1 MRRSIMSDMILQ
13 RGNIDETPELVGY
26 DSSRIEALN
35 THLWKMIDDKR
46 LMGASYCIAKDDK
59 VIAYNAL
66 GFSSYKRDK
75 ERLMMP
81 DTVMRVASVT
91 KLVTT
96 VAIFKLVEDGFIRPD
111 EQMSKYILQM
121 DKEPFKDLTIAQVL
135 SHSSG
140 LVFDSDEKT
149 NHFACIEKCKKGEDW
164 IEAGLKAGVSCKPGE
179 QWIYSTFGFLL
190 LGALIQ
196 NVTGI
201 RAEEYITKNILEPL
215 GMKDSSFKPGPELG
229 KRHLVQFERHE
240 KEIQKM
246 ILNETDQEEEDSI
259 WSEVPQ
265 TGGGLHSTAMDLSR
279 LARMLCNGG
288 RLGNTRI
295 LGKMAIEKMRTQY
308 LFNVPNYCW
317 GANDKSR
324 LYGMGPDLRRG
335 DAIITSPDFFFHE
348 GWGYIS
354 VVIDP
359 RENLSAVWLVPYTD
373 GDVWYPE
380 SLLNV
385 KNIIWS
391 GLI

>member
-1 MRRSIMSDMILQ
+1 MGEMILQ
-13 RGNIDETPELVGY
+13 RGSVDETPELVGY

-35 THLWKMIDDKR
+35 AHLWRMIDDHR

-59 VIAYNAL
+59 VIANNAL
-66 GFSSYKRDK
+66 GYSSYKRDK
-75 ERLMMP
+75 EKLMMP
-81 DTVMRVASVT
+81 DTVMRIASVT
-91 KLVTT
+91 KLITA

-111 EQMSKYILQM
+111 ELMSKYIPQM
-121 DKEPFKDLTIAQVL
+121 EKEPFKDISIAQVL

-140 LVFDSDEKT
+140 LPFDSGEK
-149 NHFACIEKCKKGEDW
+149 NNPFEFIEKCKRGEDW

-179 QWIYSTFGFLL
+179 QWIYATFGYLL
-190 LGALIQ
+190 LGALIG
-196 NVTGI
+196 NVMGI
-201 RAEEYITKNILEPL
+201 RAEDYITNNILKPL
-215 GMKDSSFKPGPELG
+215 GMKDSSFTPGPELA
-229 KRHLVQFERHE
+229 KRHLIQFEDHE
-240 KEIQKM
+240 KYIMNVINGIKDPKES
-246 ILNETDQEEEDSI
+246 ESI
-259 WSEVPQ
+259 WRDVPQ
-265 TGGGLHSTAMDLSR
+265 TGGGLHSTAMDLSKF
-279 LARMLCNGG
+279 ARMLCNGG

-317 GANDKSR
+317 GANDKER

-348 GWGYIS
+348 GWGYLS

-359 RENLSAVWLVPYTD
+359 REKLCAVWLVPYTD

-385 KNIIWS
+385 KNVIWS

>member
-1 MRRSIMSDMILQ
+1 MGEMILQ

-35 THLWKMIDDKR
+35 RHLWRMIEDKR
-46 LMGASYCIAKDDK
+46 LIGASYCIAKNDK
-59 VIAYNAL
+59 VIANNAL
-66 GFSSYKRDK
+66 GFRTYKRENDK
-75 ERLMMP
+75 LMMP
-81 DTVMRVASVT
+81 DTVMRAASVT
-91 KLVTT
+91 KLVTA

-111 EQMSKYILQM
+111 EKMGKYIPQM
-121 DKEPFKDLTIAQVL
+121 DKEPFDVITIAQVL

-140 LVFDSDEKT
+140 LPFDSGDEP
-149 NHFACIEKCKKGEDW
+149 NPFYYIDQCKKGDDW

-179 QWIYSTFGFLL
+179 QWKYSTFGYIL

-196 NVTGI
+196 NVTGM
-201 RAEEYITKNILEPL
+201 RAEDYITENILEPL
-215 GMKDSSFKPGPELG
+215 GMKDSTFKVSPELCN
-229 KRHLVQFERHE
+229 RHLIQFEEHE
-240 KEIQKM
+240 KIMEK
-246 ILNETDQEEEDSI
+246 ILNEDYMEDDI

-265 TGGGLHSTAMDLSR
+265 TGGELHSTSMDLSR
-279 LARMLCNGG
+279 FARMLCNGG

-317 GANDKSR
+317 GANDKNR

-348 GWGYIS
+348 GWGYLC
-354 VVIDP
+354 VAVDP
-359 RENLSAVWLVPYTD
+359 RENLCAAWLVPYTN
-373 GDVWYPE
+373 GDVWLPE

>member
-1 MRRSIMSDMILQ
+1 MSEMILQ
-13 RGNIDETPELVGY
+13 RGSIDGAPELVGY

-35 THLWKMIDDKR
+35 EHLWRMIDDQR
-46 LMGASYCIAKDDK
+46 LIGASYSIAKDNK

-66 GFSSYKRDK
+66 GYSSYKRDK
-75 ERLMMP
+75 DKLMLP
-81 DTVMRVASVT
+81 DTVMQVASVT
-91 KLVTT
+91 KLVTV

-111 EQMSKYILQM
+111 EPMSKYIPQM
-121 DKEPFKDLTIAQVL
+121 DKEDFKSMTIAQVL

-140 LVFDSDEKT
+140 LPFATDEK
-149 NHFACIEKCKKGEDW
+149 NNPFAYIEKCKKGDDW
-164 IEAGLKAGVSCKPGE
+164 IEAGLKAGVTCKPGE
-179 QWIYSTFGFLL
+179 QWQYSSFGYVL
-190 LGALIQ
+190 LGALIG

-201 RAEEYITKNILEPL
+201 RAEEYIRINILEPL
-215 GMKDSSFKPGPELG
+215 GMKDSSFKPGPELA
-229 KRHLVQFERHE
+229 KRHLIQFEDHE
-240 KEIQKM
+240 KMVSDM
-246 ILNETDQEEEDSI
+246 IDGVENPKKADMI
-259 WSEVPQ
+259 WQDVPQ
-265 TGGGLHSTAMDLSR
+265 VAGGLHSTAMDLSR
-279 LARMLCNGG
+279 FARMLCNGG

-308 LFNVPNYCW
+308 LFNVPDHCW
-317 GANDKSR
+317 GANNKNR

-354 VVIDP
+354 VVMDP
-359 RENLSAVWLVPYTD
+359 REKLCAVWLVPYTD
-373 GDVWYPE
+373 GNVWYPE

>member
-1 MRRSIMSDMILQ
+1 MSEMILQ

-35 THLWKMIDDKR
+35 AHLWRMIDDKR
-46 LMGASYCIAKDDK
+46 LMGASYCIAKDDR
-59 VIAYNAL
+59 VIANNAL
-66 GFSSYKRDK
+66 GFSSFKRDNEK
-75 ERLMMP
+75 LMMP
-81 DTVMRVASVT
+81 DTVMEIASVT
-91 KLVTT
+91 KLFTV

-111 EQMSKYILQM
+111 EPMSKYIPQM
-121 DKEPFKDLTIAQVL
+121 DNETFKDLKIAQVL

-140 LVFDSDEKT
+140 LPFGSEEKT
-149 NHFACIEKCKKGEDW
+149 NPFEYIGKCKKGEDW

-179 QWIYSTFGFLL
+179 QWIYSSFGFVL

-196 NVTGI
+196 KVTGI
-201 RAEEYITKNILEPL
+201 RAEEYITSNILEPL
-215 GMKDSSFKPGPELG
+215 GMKDSSFKPGQEQG
-229 KRHLVQFERHE
+229 KRHLIQFEKNE
-240 KEIQKM
+240 KEVNNM
-246 ILNETDQEEEDSI
+246 IHNISEDEDSI

-265 TGGGLHSTAMDLSR
+265 IAGGLHSTAMDLSR

-288 RLGNTRI
+288 RMGNTRI

-308 LFNVPNYCW
+308 LFNVPDYCW
-317 GANDKSR
+317 GSNNKNR

-348 GWGYIS
+348 GWGYLS

-359 RENLSAVWLVPYTD
+359 REKLNAVWLVPYTD
-373 GDVWYPE
+373 GNVWYPE
-380 SLLNV
+380 SLLNI